1 MSAVIFYAAYGSFPV
16 LSSIDIILYV
26 QGSSSPSVTVL
37 LIFCSSS
44 SGNVVHIS
52 SVVLS
57 QFIIALAQSCLFSYH
72 SSVGKDLYQL
82 SCSASCLRL
91 ASFLHICTLLRF
103 SHFTYRAN

>member
-44 SGNVVHIS
+44 SGNVVHVS

-57 QFIIALAQSCLFSYH
+57 QFIVALDQSRLSSYY
-72 SSVGKDLYQL
+72 SSLAGDLYQL
-82 SCSASCLRL
+82 ICSASCLRL
-91 ASFLHICTLLRF
+91 ASLLHICALL
-103 SHFTYRAN
+103 